1 MAKPASRQQLIDY
14 CKRQLGYP
22 VLEINVADEQIE
34 DLVDDAIQLF
44 NERHFDGVNKVFL
57 KYQLTQDDIDRGLAR
72 PPGASG
78 TNTVGIASTSAT
90 TSIVGTATTFTYH
103 ENSNFLAVP
112 PDIIGVEKVFQ
123 FNNTVGTGMFNVK
136 YQFFLNDVFGLWGGI
151 TAASGYDMLSYSMTM
166 SYLETMNFLLNTH
179 KHIRFNQR
187 QDRLYL
193 DLDYSTVSAGEFL
206 VIECYR
212 AMDGTDYTGVW
223 NDSFLKPYLTAL
235 IKRQWGQNMMKF
247 QGVKLP
253 GGIELNGRQMYEDAE
268 RELEVI
274 REKMSN
280 TYELPPMDMIG

>member
-1 MAKPASRQQLIDY
+1 
-14 CKRQLGYP
+14 
-22 VLEINVADEQIE
+22 
-34 DLVDDAIQLF
+34 
-44 NERHFDGVNKVFL
+44 
-57 KYQLTQDDIDRGLAR
+57 
-72 PPGASG
+72 
-78 TNTVGIASTSAT
+78 
-90 TSIVGTATTFTYH
+90 
-103 ENSNFLAVP
+103 
-112 PDIIGVEKVFQ
+112 
-123 FNNTVGTGMFNVK
+123 
-136 YQFFLNDVFGLWGGI
+136 
-151 TAASGYDMLSYSMTM
+151 
-166 SYLETMNFLLNTH
+166 MNFLLNTH
-179 KHIRFNQR
+179 KQIRFNQR

-193 DLDYSTVSAGEFL
+193 DIDYSTVSAGEFL